1 MFGSTQIGE
10 PYPSLLQ
17 SYHLGMV
24 NLGQIGEAYMNCIKS
39 IIGANLYEVGA
50 KTKSHSLYFFPSF
63 LSHEIPDY
71 TVRGKEKFFP
81 HRDKSQVSRELI
93 QSVPNQ
99 CFSSIWT
106 LRTHAMPMFSLN
118 DGKITCTESRN
129 NEKAGVLVS
138 SCVNLTQ
145 TPVILEEM
153 ILFEELRS
161 SEWPMD
167 LSLRRFI
174 D

>member
-1 MFGSTQIGE
+1 
-10 PYPSLLQ
+10 
-17 SYHLGMV
+17 
-24 NLGQIGEAYMNCIKS
+24 
-39 IIGANLYEVGA
+39 
-50 KTKSHSLYFFPSF
+50 
-63 LSHEIPDY
+63 
-71 TVRGKEKFFP
+71 
-81 HRDKSQVSRELI
+81 
-93 QSVPNQ
+93 
-99 CFSSIWT
+99 
-106 LRTHAMPMFSLN
+106 MPMFSLN